1 MMVEK
6 TIKSTLLM
14 LIIVAAALLPAGTLL
29 GESTAKST
37 DYEEL
42 TLFRDVMGIV
52 QKNYVKDEAL
62 AKVFSCWVW
71 MVNKLAAQA
80 RL

>member
-1 MMVEK
+1 MSISP
-6 TIKSTLLM
+6 IKQGSLKGLE
-14 LIIVAAALLPAGTLL
+14 IIV
-29 GESTAKST
+29 
-37 DYEEL
+37 Y
-42 TLFRDVMGIV
+42 I
-52 QKNYVKDEAL
+52 EAL

>member
-1 MMVEK
+1 MSAENIHDVGPPEHLTQRTTKEGHLDNNTPRDLTLTKRFPERSPEEK
-6 TIKSTLLM
+6 L
-14 LIIVAAALLPAGTLL
+14 ALL
-29 GESTAKST
+29 
-37 DYEEL
+37 
-42 TLFRDVMGIV
+42 
-52 QKNYVKDEAL
+52 QEAL